1 MINRLVNE
9 VTICLQNELYMSALT
24 TVLILPDICGKA
36 EYPTYGS
43 KRRYVEWLK
52 NNIDVQLNL
61 ISVEEIYQFRCC
73 MLHQGSP
80 TIKASE
86 DSIDEFELLIQSP
99 NRASKTMQAIYQA
112 ESKRILT
119 VNIESICEILCLAAG
134 LYYKKNKAKFNFIN
148 YHLVNTDYRTAK
160 MFRLSKDFVKV
171 KL

>member
-1 MINRLVNE
+1 
-9 VTICLQNELYMSALT
+9 
-24 TVLILPDICGKA
+24 
-36 EYPTYGS
+36 
-43 KRRYVEWLK
+43 
-52 NNIDVQLNL
+52 
-61 ISVEEIYQFRCC
+61 

-99 NRASKTMQAIYQA
+99 NRASKTMQAIYQV

-119 VNIESICEILCLAAG
+119 VNIESICEILCSAAG
-134 LYYKKNKAKFNFIN
+134 LYYKNNKDKFNFIN